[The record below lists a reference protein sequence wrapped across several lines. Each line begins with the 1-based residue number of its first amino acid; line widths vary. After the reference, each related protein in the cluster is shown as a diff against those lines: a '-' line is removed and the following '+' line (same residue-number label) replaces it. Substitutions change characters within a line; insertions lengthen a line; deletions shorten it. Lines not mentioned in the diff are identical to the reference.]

1 MGLFNFGKTKGE
13 TPEEVAQRA
22 QLAEAA
28 VAQKAGQL
36 EALDELVRHLDEDR
50 LLLTRAALELKPGL
64 EPKAA
69 GEVLLDICFK
79 PLGLASLFL
88 ALIDWDQDR
97 ITFPIYHEGG
107 RLRNQP
113 ERTFSAEQGGGLTG
127 KAVRAGAPLY
137 IRTLEEARDAGAIF
151 SEAER
156 ISGLVPQSWYGVPL
170 GLSTGASSRAFG
182 LVSFQSFHPDAFPES
197 RRRLMEAMAAILAL
211 ALKASP

>member
-1 MGLFNFGKTKGE
+1 MGLFNFGKPKGE
-13 TPEEVAQRA
+13 TPVELAQRVH
-22 QLAEAA
+22 LAEVA

-50 LLLTRAALELKPGL
+50 LLLMRVALELKPGL

-97 ITFPIYHEGG
+97 IRFPIYHEGG

-113 ERTFSAEQGGGLTG
+113 ERAFSGEEGGGLTG
-127 KAVRAGAPLY
+127 KAVRARAPLY

-156 ISGLVPQSWYGVPL
+156 ISGLVPQSWYGIPL
-170 GLSTGASSRAFG
+170 GLGTGRSGQAFG
-182 LVSFQSFHPDAFPES
+182 LLSFQSFHPDAFSES
-197 RRRLMEAMAAILAL
+197 RRRLMDASAAILAL

>member
-1 MGLFNFGKTKGE
+1 MGLFKFGKAKGE
-13 TPEEVAQRA
+13 SPVELAERA
-22 QLAEAA
+22 RAAEAA
-28 VAQKAGQL
+28 VAQKNGQM

-50 LLLTRAALELKPGL
+50 LLLLRAALELKPGL

-88 ALIDWDQDR
+88 AIIDWERDR
-97 ITFPIYHEGG
+97 IAFPIYHEGG

-113 ERTFSAEQGGGLTG
+113 EGEFSGKQSGGLTG
-127 KAVRAGAPLY
+127 KAVRAGAPFY
-137 IRTLEEARDAGAIF
+137 IKTLEEGRNAGAIF

-170 GLSTGASSRAFG
+170 GVGTGATGQAFG

-197 RRRLMEAMAAILAL
+197 RRRLMDAMAAILAL
-211 ALKASP
+211 SLTARP